1 MFLRIYLGA
10 VTVRY
15 IDRNIYGCRPEIKI
29 RYMDVNCA
37 LYLLQLSSAQ
47 KWKNR
52 HLQQCT
58 LLRKHCDRKSRQ
70 NRNLIW
76 KPFSLLIRG
85 PNGFKS
91 WKKSQDTLPVQGQF
105 YKIFFYQKTKT
116 PPGSNMNRQKK
127 LCEFFLFQKDIH
139 KKRVCTKS
147 TITLTRCQRI
157 IVRTASA
164 ESTKTQCSKARANP
178 LVNIYAKQSR
188 DTVLL
193 IL

>member
-29 RYMDVNCA
+29 RYMDVNGA

-70 NRNLIW
+70 NRNLI
-76 KPFSLLIRG
+76 
-85 PNGFKS
+85 
-91 WKKSQDTLPVQGQF
+91 
-105 YKIFFYQKTKT
+105 
-116 PPGSNMNRQKK
+116 
-127 LCEFFLFQKDIH
+127 
-139 KKRVCTKS
+139 
-147 TITLTRCQRI
+147 
-157 IVRTASA
+157 
-164 ESTKTQCSKARANP
+164 
-178 LVNIYAKQSR
+178 
-188 DTVLL
+188 
-193 IL
+193 

>member
-105 YKIFFYQKTKT
+105 YKIFLSKNKNSTRVQYEQAKKVMRIFSFSKRYSQKTCVHEV
-116 PPGSNMNRQKK
+116 N
-127 LCEFFLFQKDIH
+127 DYAD
-139 KKRVCTKS
+139 
-147 TITLTRCQRI
+147 TL
-157 IVRTASA
+157 SA
-164 ESTKTQCSKARANP
+164 
-178 LVNIYAKQSR
+178 
-188 DTVLL
+188 
-193 IL
+193 